1 MKSDVCILMATYNGE
16 KYIYEQLQ
24 SIINQDYEN
33 WKLFI
38 GDDNSTDDTGLI
50 INSVAG
56 KEDRIEIVDFKAKGG
71 GQLNN
76 FRMLLQYVKNMNFH
90 YIMFSDQDDI
100 WYVNKVSDSLQLFEK
115 DDKFPTMVYTN
126 YTENSPDGSIHTKYT
141 SVFPKNASLKQFLV
155 QNWAMGCTMM
165 INAALALLVSKI
177 PDEAENHDNW
187 IMLVALTYGRIRYLP
202 KVTMFHR
209 IHENNVTTSNSKK
222 RLVFRLRRLFSDFYN
237 RKAYRKNEL
246 ILMDKLL
253 SINSE
258 VRQEATVTFYRI
270 LQKKHKIYRVILLWS
285 NKIYGL
291 NLHKTIRLWLLI

>member
-100 WYVNKVSDSLQLFEK
+100 WYVNKVSDSLQL
-115 DDKFPTMVYTN
+115 
-126 YTENSPDGSIHTKYT
+126 
-141 SVFPKNASLKQFLV
+141 
-155 QNWAMGCTMM
+155 
-165 INAALALLVSKI
+165 
-177 PDEAENHDNW
+177 
-187 IMLVALTYGRIRYLP
+187 
-202 KVTMFHR
+202 
-209 IHENNVTTSNSKK
+209 
-222 RLVFRLRRLFSDFYN
+222 
-237 RKAYRKNEL
+237 
-246 ILMDKLL
+246 
-253 SINSE
+253 
-258 VRQEATVTFYRI
+258 
-270 LQKKHKIYRVILLWS
+270 
-285 NKIYGL
+285 
-291 NLHKTIRLWLLI
+291 